1 MRSLRVLKQ
10 GVWYEIRTRVNNRE
24 PLFRFHKALA
34 LFTRVFRETKR
45 RFVFEVRGLCLA
57 DDWLTFYIRPA
68 DGLELPAIMKWLKQV
83 FAQRYNRAE
92 DRIGHIWGDRY
103 GSRIVEGEA
112 AEEEIMAA
120 GEWIGVSDAGVRP
133 RYKEMAIQTAFSPLF
148 PLPATPAPG

>member
-1 MRSLRVLKQ
+1 
-10 GVWYEIRTRVNNRE
+10 VWYEIRTRINNRE

-103 GSRIVEGEA
+103 GSRIVEGEPP
-112 AEEEIMAA
+112 EEEPGA
-120 GEWIGVSDAGVRP
+120 GRGDTANEGRLWDMDTRVRP
-133 RYKEMAIQTAFSPLF
+133 QRGERAIQTAFPPRF
-148 PLPATPAPG
+148 PLLPTPVPG